1 MLSEVHPGRVTVVVV
16 SWEGAHLLPACLDG
30 LLAQR
35 LADPFE
41 ICVVDNASTDG
52 TAALLAERYPQVRV
66 LPAERNL
73 GFAGGN
79 NLALRGVCS
88 ELVALVNNDAV
99 PEPGWLAAL
108 VAALA
113 EQPECAVVTGK
124 VWLAE
129 DRAGRP
135 VLNSA
140 GGVVDRLGRGADRGY
155 LEVDEGQWDVAEE
168 VFYAPATACL
178 MRTDAVR
185 QAGLFDADYFL
196 YCEDVDVCWRLR
208 LDGWVVRYTPTA
220 AVRHKHGATTGAT
233 VSSDLH
239 TFHDTGNRLLTLV
252 KDAPALPALAAV
264 LRLPLTTASV
274 AVRAVAGRSG
284 DRRAQL
290 HLARILVRAYLS
302 FLGLLPRAL
311 VRRRRIG
318 RRAVVPRGEVDRTR
332 ARLAAAG
339 TGRR

>member
-1 MLSEVHPGRVTVVVV
+1 V
-16 SWEGAHLLPACLDG
+16 LL
-30 LLAQR
+30 
-35 LADPFE
+35 
-41 ICVVDNASTDG
+41 T
-52 TAALLAERYPQVRV
+52 ERYPQVRV
-66 LPAERNL
+66 LTAERNL

-79 NLALRGVCS
+79 NLALRGLGG

-113 EQPECAVVTGK
+113 EHPRCAVVTGK

-140 GGVVDRLGRGADRGY
+140 GGMVDRLGRGADRGY
-155 LEVDEGQWDVAEE
+155 LEVDKGQWDAAEE

-178 MRTDAVR
+178 MRTAAVR
-185 QAGLFDADYFL
+185 EASLFDDDYFL
-196 YCEDVDVCWRLR
+196 YCEDVDLCWRLR

-220 AVRHKHGATTGAT
+220 AVRHRHGATTGAGA
-233 VSSDLH
+233 SSDLH
-239 TFHDTGNRLLTLV
+239 VFHDTRNRLLTLV

-264 LRLPLTTASV
+264 LRLPVTTAST
-274 AVRAVAGRSG
+274 AVRAVAGRSD
-284 DRRAQL
+284 DRRGRL
-290 HLARILVRAYLS
+290 RLARVLVRAYLS
-302 FLGLLPRAL
+302 FLRLLPRAL

-318 RRAVVPRGEVDRTR
+318 RRAVVSRREVDRTR
-332 ARLAAAG
+332 ARLAAAARA
-339 TGRR
+339 RR